1 MATAPPRGKP
11 MKGDCYVANGRL
23 ALDTARGLG
32 PLKKYKDKTKSQKND
47 TGYKVYF
54 FKPTELPFSQKV
66 NDITVEYIAK
76 YPQLQIQ
83 DSSFRLEDMRFKY
96 FRPGN
101 FFKVFHCE
109 QSFELP
115 YRILSF
121 MVYLSDHD
129 EGTEFYSGKVIKSE
143 KGKAI
148 IFPAFWTHLHRGQKC
163 NEDRFI
169 MGGYFNLI
177 KSTS

>member
-1 MATAPPRGKP
+1 MGMRKSDSFIFTKNNFLSI
-11 MKGDCYVANGRL
+11 KECDFL
-23 ALDTARGLG
+23 IE
-32 PLKKYKDKTKSQKND
+32 KYKNKTTPQTDAS
-47 TGYKVYF
+47 GYDVYY
-54 FKPTELPFSQKV
+54 FKHNELPFKQKV
-66 NDITVEYIAK
+66 NDITVEYITK

-83 DSSFRLEDMRFKY
+83 ASSFRLEDMRFKY

-121 MVYLSDHD
+121 MVYLSDHN
-129 EGTEFYSGKVIKSE
+129 EGTEFYSGEVIKSE
-143 KGKAI
+143 KGKAV

-177 KSTS
+177 KSSK